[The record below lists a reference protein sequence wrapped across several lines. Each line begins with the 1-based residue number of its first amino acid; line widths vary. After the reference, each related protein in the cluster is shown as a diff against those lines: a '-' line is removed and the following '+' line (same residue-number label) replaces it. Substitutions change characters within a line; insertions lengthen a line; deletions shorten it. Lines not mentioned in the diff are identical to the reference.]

1 VEPLGWYH
9 TLFRHSVVTSN
20 QLQHVT
26 TALSGRYRVVREIGR
41 GGMATVYLA
50 DDPRHHRQVAIK
62 VFDPG
67 YAEALGKDRFLREI
81 EVTAGLTH
89 PHILPLYDSGLADG
103 LAYYVMPHVEGKT
116 FREHLQEKGRL
127 PLDEALRIVRGVA
140 DALAFAHRK
149 GIVHRDIKPENVLLQ
164 AGHALVADF
173 GIARALTLAGDAA
186 LTQTGMVVGTP
197 SYMSPEQTVGDS
209 AVDGRSDIYSLA
221 CLLFEAL
228 TGSPPFKGGTSADVA
243 RRRLTEVAPRLR
255 TSASDVPATIDEA
268 VAKALAREPGDRF
281 ATADAFAAALMR
293 SGAAPGAA
301 VATETKGLVVLPFT
315 NLSPDPE
322 NEFFAD
328 GLTEE
333 VIADLSGISAL
344 RVISRTSAMRFKG
357 TDKDL
362 RTIAREL
369 NVRYVLEGSVRRAGS
384 SLRVTAQLVEAHTD
398 SQVWA
403 EKYSGSI
410 DDVFAIQEEISR
422 KIVKALQVRL
432 SDTESRQVAER
443 PIDNPVAYDC
453 YLQAHHEMLRF
464 TAESL
469 DRAQALADRGL
480 ALMGDNP
487 LLLATRGMVSWYYL
501 NFSIRPEERYLDE
514 AVSFATRSLD
524 QDPEAFLGIFLRG
537 LVAAKRGDV
546 EAAVRDIRRAHDL
559 KPGGLAHLELMRWLF
574 VAGHPDET
582 VFEAGARIDPL
593 NPLYWTQLALAR
605 FTQDRP
611 AAAERASRRG
621 IELSDRGTPVR
632 FYAGMGLVLA
642 GRQEEAIAVLDE
654 VASTLADSPYGSISA
669 FIARALQGDANGA
682 RHVTPLLEQSA
693 RWVEYLA
700 LFLAG
705 GYALIGRRDDAL
717 RWLKEAV
724 RLGFINYPFFTR
736 APFLESLRGDA
747 EFQAL
752 MQQVERRWR
761 AFEA

>member
-1 VEPLGWYH
+1 
-9 TLFRHSVVTSN
+9 VTSN
-20 QLQHVT
+20 QLQHLT
-26 TALSGRYRVVREIGR
+26 TALAARYRVIREIGR

-50 DDPRHHRQVAIK
+50 DDPKHHRQVAIK
-62 VFDPG
+62 VFDAG
-67 YAEALGKDRFLREI
+67 YAEAMGKDRFLREI

-89 PHILPLYDSGLADG
+89 PHILPLYDSGLANG
-103 LAYYVMPHVEGKT
+103 LAYYVMPFVEGKT
-116 FREHLQEKGRL
+116 LREYLLEKGRL
-127 PLDEALRIVRGVA
+127 PLHEALRIVRGVA

-173 GIARALTLAGDAA
+173 GIARALSLSGGDVA
-186 LTQTGMVVGTP
+186 LTQTGIVMGTP

-209 AVDGRSDIYSLA
+209 TVDGRSDIYSLA

-228 TGSPPFKGGTSADVA
+228 TGSPPFRGGTAADVA
-243 RRRLTEVAPRLR
+243 RKRLTEAAPRLR
-255 TSASDVPATIDEA
+255 VSTSDVPAVIDEA

-281 ATADAFAAALMR
+281 ATADAFAAAL
-293 SGAAPGAA
+293 SPSAAAPGAA
-301 VATETKGLVVLPFT
+301 AGAADAKGLVVLPFT

-369 NVRYVLEGSVRRAGS
+369 SVRYVLEGSVRRAGS
-384 SLRVTAQLVEAHTD
+384 SLRVTAQLVEADTD

-422 KIVKALQVRL
+422 KIVKALQLKL

-443 PIDNPVAYDC
+443 PIDNAVAYDC

-469 DRAQALADRGL
+469 DRAQTLADRGL
-480 ALMGDNP
+480 ALMKDNP

-514 AVSFATRSLD
+514 AASFATRSLD
-524 QDPEAFLGIFLRG
+524 QDPEAFLGVFLRG
-537 LVAAKRGDV
+537 LVAAKRGDI

-574 VAGHPDET
+574 TAGHPSET

-593 NPLYWTQLALAR
+593 NPLHWTQLALTR
-605 FTQDRP
+605 FTQDRF
-611 AAAERASRRG
+611 ADAERASRRG

-642 GRQEEAIAVLDE
+642 GRQEDGLAVLEE
-654 VASTLADSPYGSISA
+654 VASTLGDSPYGSISA
-669 FIARALQGDANGA
+669 FMARALESDAERA
-682 RHVTPLLEQSA
+682 ASHVTPLLAQSA
-693 RWVEYLA
+693 HWVEYLA
-700 LFLAG
+700 LFLG
-705 GYALIGRRDDAL
+705 CGYALIGRRDDAL
-717 RWLKEAV
+717 GWLKEAV

-736 APFLESLRGDA
+736 VSFLEPLRGDA
-747 EFQAL
+747 DYEAL

-761 AFEA
+761 AFDA